1 MPKIDLNITKRFIEF
16 GQSKFGNDFG
26 WQATYARKLGISPQQ
41 MSNIIA
47 GRSIVGEPIQL
58 RLIRIMGCDI
68 EWLMTGKKAN
78 NPHNLSVRESASSY
92 GIDEKDKRIK
102 ELELLLK
109 EKDETIEKLLRE
121 SVPDIVKLL
130 LEKIKIT
137 GGVRPKN

>member
-58 RLIRIMGCDI
+58 RLIRIMDCDI
-68 EWLMTGKKAN
+68 EWLMTGKRASDPHPLSFREPAAN
-78 NPHNLSVRESASSY
+78 Y
-92 GIDEKDKRIK
+92 GTDEKDKRIK

-121 SVPDIVKLL
+121 SVPEIVELVV
-130 LEKIKIT
+130 EKIKK
-137 GGVRPKN
+137 RNPK